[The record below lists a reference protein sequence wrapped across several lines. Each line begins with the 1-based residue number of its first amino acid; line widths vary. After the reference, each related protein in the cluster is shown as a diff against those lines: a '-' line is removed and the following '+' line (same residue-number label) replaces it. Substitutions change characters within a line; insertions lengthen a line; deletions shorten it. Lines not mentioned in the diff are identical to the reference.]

1 MNFINCIAILL
12 VLAYTSAKPT
22 AFDELVDEIVSD
34 VMDKIRK
41 EKHDPSQDCRR
52 ECSRTNNPI
61 CADNGRMYPSI
72 CHMEKASCYSK
83 KPISVEY
90 VTKCNI
96 KQDERKTVCGSDY
109 TTYPDRCTMEES
121 PINCKT
127 KGKIT
132 VLHEGKCKDECARYA
147 KTCEFVPKVQVC
159 GSDGK
164 TYESNCMMRAF
175 NCEEDKTIKVV
186 KCNNKECPSECPS
199 EFPCDVYSPI
209 CGSDGKTYNNQCQLI
224 LSNLKSIEEVT
235 RSHAGKCTVEE
246 ELPYGLNTLFG
257 QYK

>member
-1 MNFINCIAILL
+1 VKELIGAIMNFINCIAILL

-41 EKHDPSQDCRR
+41 EKYDPSQDCRR

-96 KQDERKTVCGSDY
+96 KQDERKTCAGRI
-109 TTYPDRCTMEES
+109 TL
-121 PINCKT
+121 PIQT
-127 KGKIT
+127 G
-132 VLHEGKCKDECARYA
+132 ARW
-147 KTCEFVPKVQVC
+147 KKV
-159 GSDGK
+159 
-164 TYESNCMMRAF
+164 R
-175 NCEEDKTIKVV
+175 
-186 KCNNKECPSECPS
+186 
-199 EFPCDVYSPI
+199 
-209 CGSDGKTYNNQCQLI
+209 
-224 LSNLKSIEEVT
+224 
-235 RSHAGKCTVEE
+235 
-246 ELPYGLNTLFG
+246 
-257 QYK
+257 